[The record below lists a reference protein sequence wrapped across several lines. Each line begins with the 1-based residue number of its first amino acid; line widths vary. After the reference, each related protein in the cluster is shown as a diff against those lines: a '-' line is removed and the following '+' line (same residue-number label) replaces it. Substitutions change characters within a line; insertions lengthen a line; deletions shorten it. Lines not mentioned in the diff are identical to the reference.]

1 MTAAAAWVREV
12 AGERRPVMVALP
24 GRQDPLPGR
33 PHTHN
38 ALDDALEQAK
48 LFANIWAWP
57 GTR

>member
-1 MTAAAAWVREV
+1 MPRADLFISADVECD
-12 AGERRPVMVALP
+12 GPIP
-24 GRQDPLPGR
+24 GPAHYSM

-38 ALDDALEQAK
+38 ALDDALEQAE